1 MAGEAATIAIVGGRA
16 VTPDGVIEESLVLVA
31 DGRIA
36 WVGRSSENEPPPGA
50 RHVDARGLTV
60 SPGFIDT
67 HVHGSNG
74 FDVMDADADGIRAI
88 GAHLATFGV
97 TAWLPSTVSARHDD
111 LLRAVTHCREACER
125 PGEFFG
131 ARIVG
136 IHVEGPYINPL
147 RKGAQPL
154 EGIRDPDADE
164 CRELLAA
171 AGGLTRVMTLAPEIP
186 GGLDL
191 IAMLVAEGVIA
202 SLGHSDADYE
212 MALAAIDA
220 GATHATHL
228 FNAMPPLHHRKPG
241 LAAAAINEPALIAE
255 VIPDGHHLAPETVRL
270 AVRAKGPDGIA
281 LITDATA
288 AVGRPDGEHTLGSH
302 RVIVKDDLCLLPDG
316 TIAGSMLTMNRAA
329 RNAIAFTGCSLVD
342 AIRMTTL
349 IPARIAGVADRTGTL
364 EAGKDAD
371 LVLLESD
378 FGVVATMIAGRMVYE
393 SPRPRE
399 M

>member
-1 MAGEAATIAIVGGRA
+1 MPVETETVAIVGGQAATPAA
-16 VTPDGVIEESLVLVA
+16 VIDDSLILVA
-31 DGRIA
+31 EGRIA
-36 WVGRSSENEPPPGA
+36 WVGKASENEPPPGA
-50 RHVDARGLTV
+50 RHVEARGLTV
-60 SPGFIDT
+60 APGFIDT

-74 FDVMDADADGIRAI
+74 FDVMHTDAGGIRAI

-111 LLRAVTHCREACER
+111 LLRAVTHCRVAWER
-125 PGEFFG
+125 PGEG

-136 IHVEGPYINPL
+136 IHIEGPYINPL
-147 RKGAQPL
+147 RKGAQPE

-171 AGGLTRVMTLAPEIP
+171 AGGLTRVMTLAPELP
-186 GGLDL
+186 EGLDL
-191 IAMLVAEGVIA
+191 IGLLVAEGVIA

-212 MALAAIDA
+212 TALAAIAA

-241 LAAAAINEPALIAE
+241 LAAAALTEPELIAE
-255 VIPDGHHLAPETVRL
+255 VIADGLHLAPETVRL

-302 RVIVKDDLCLLPDG
+302 RVIVHGDLCLLPDG

-329 RNAIAFTGCSLVD
+329 RNAIAFSGCSLAE
-342 AIRMTTL
+342 AIRMATL
-349 IPARIAGVADRTGTL
+349 VPAQIAGVADRKGSL
-364 EAGKDAD
+364 EPGKDAD
-371 LVLLESD
+371 LVLLRPD
-378 FGVVATMIAGRMVYE
+378 FTVAATMIEGRMVYE
-393 SPRPRE
+393 SPSRALP
-399 M
+399 

>member
-1 MAGEAATIAIVGGRA
+1 VE
-16 VTPDGVIEESLVLVA
+16 

-36 WVGRSSENEPPPGA
+36 WVGEASANEPPPGA

-60 SPGFIDT
+60 APGFIDT
-67 HVHGSNG
+67 HVHGSDG
-74 FDVMDADADGIRAI
+74 FDVMDSGADGIRAI

-97 TAWLPSTVSARHDD
+97 TSWLPSTVSARHDD
-111 LLRAVTHCREACER
+111 LLRAVTRCREAWER
-125 PGEFFG
+125 PGRG

-136 IHVEGPYINPL
+136 VHIEGPYINPI
-147 RKGAQPL
+147 RKGAQPE
-154 EGIRDPDADE
+154 EGIRDPDLGE

-186 GGLDL
+186 GGIDL
-191 IAMLVAEGVIA
+191 VSMLVGEGVIA

-212 MALAAIDA
+212 TALAAIAA

-241 LAAAAINEPALIAE
+241 LAAAALNERELIAE
-255 VIPDGHHLAPETVRL
+255 VIADGLHLAPETVRL
-270 AVRAKGPDGIA
+270 AVRAKGPEGIA

-302 RVIVKDDLCLLPDG
+302 RVIVRGDLCLLPDG

-329 RNAIAFTGCSLVD
+329 RNAIAFSGCSLAD
-342 AIRMTTL
+342 AIRMATV
-349 IPARIAGVADRTGTL
+349 IPAGIAGVAGRKGSL
-364 EAGKDAD
+364 EPGKDAD
-371 LVLLESD
+371 LVLLRPD
-378 FGVVATMIAGRMVYE
+378 FTVAATMIEGEMVYQDPLQL
-393 SPRPRE
+393 SRA
-399 M
+399 

>member
-1 MAGEAATIAIVGGRA
+1 MASESETIAIVGGRA
-16 VTPDGVIEESLVLVA
+16 VLPSGVIEESLVLVTE
-31 DGRIA
+31 GRIA
-36 WVGRSSENEPPPGA
+36 WVGEASQNEPPPGA
-50 RHVDARGLTV
+50 RHLDARGLTV
-60 SPGFIDT
+60 APGFIDT
-67 HVHGSNG
+67 HVHGSDG

-88 GAHLATFGV
+88 GRHLATFGV
-97 TAWLPSTVSARHDD
+97 TAWLPSTVSARHEE
-111 LLRAVTHCREACER
+111 LFRAVTRCREACER
-125 PGEFFG
+125 PGGSLG

-136 IHVEGPYINPL
+136 IHVEGPYINPV

-164 CRELLAA
+164 CLELLDA

-191 IAMLVAEGVIA
+191 IGLLVAEGIIA
-202 SLGHSDADYE
+202 SVGHSDADYE

-228 FNAMPPLHHRKPG
+228 FNGMPPLHHRKPG
-241 LAAAAINEPALIAE
+241 LAAAVLNERELIAE
-255 VIPDGHHLAPETVRL
+255 VIPDGLHLAPETVRL

-302 RVIVKDDLCLLPDG
+302 RVIVKGDLCLLPDG

-329 RNAIAFTGCSLVD
+329 GNAVAFTGCSLAE
-342 AIRMTTL
+342 AIHMATL
-349 IPARIAGVADRTGTL
+349 VPARIAGVADRKGSL

-371 LVLLESD
+371 LVLLRPD
-378 FGVVATMIAGRMVYE
+378 FTVAATMIEGRWAYE
-393 SPRPRE
+393 SSDSAFR
-399 M
+399 